1 MGNVWSTN
9 YIECESIGNRNKT
22 LSIKEYLNVIKAYLK
37 YIINDLQQ
45 SDTWEIQLI
54 MAINFIYFKEL
65 DKECFIHLKSE
76 NIEILNHNKAD
87 EVIK

>member
-1 MGNVWSTN
+1 MGNVWNTN

-22 LSIKEYLNVIKAYLK
+22 LSIKEYLDVIKAYLK

-54 MAINFIYFKEL
+54 MEINFIYFKEL

-87 EVIK
+87 NLK